1 MLKTSSPEID
11 YFAPEVFST
20 LAFSQI
26 ARAGDT
32 VYLSGVAPL
41 KGGLTDMVLVGEGDM
56 AAQVAFVLRVI
67 DDCLKSEG
75 LSRKNLAS
83 WTFYTTD
90 ITGFMTALE
99 AVIGPWLGD
108 HHPCSTT
115 IAVSGFVH
123 PAQLVEITAI
133 AVIS

>member
-1 MLKTSSPEID
+1 MLKMSSPEID
-11 YFAPEVFST
+11 YFTPEVFSQ

-26 ARAGDT
+26 VRAGDT

-41 KGGLTDMVLVGEGDM
+41 KGGLVDMELVGEGDM

-67 DDCLKSEG
+67 DDCLKSQG
-75 LSRKNLAS
+75 LDRRNLAS

-90 ITGFMTALE
+90 ITAFMAALE
-99 AVIGPWLGD
+99 SEIAPWLGG

-115 IAVSGFVH
+115 VAISGFVH
-123 PAQLVEITAI
+123 PAQMVEITATA
-133 AVIS
+133 AVF